1 MINDLNLTGNKLN
14 IYALIHGFSR
24 VEGCYFT
31 GSLSYIS
38 KTLKLNKRTIIRL
51 LKELVD
57 EGLIIRE
64 DKSVNNLSLVRY
76 KVNQNATGGDEVS
89 ATGDDYLSSEDDNLY
104 TDPVTIYTE
113 GDDKMSP
120 NNTNNKDIYINTKDN
135 NPPLSPK
142 KKNNKIEYAKGVKL
156 LPEEYSRLVDEFG
169 EQATKAAIEYLSLYK
184 QEKGYKTKEDN
195 LTIRR
200 WVMEAAN
207 KKKTAKPDV
216 WQEAYNYIHSKYDK
230 QPDGN
235 N

>member
-1 MINDLNLTGNKLN
+1 MVNRLHLTGNKLLLYSL
-14 IYALIHGFSR
+14 IYGFSQTND
-24 VEGCYFT
+24 CYYS
-31 GSLSYIS
+31 GPLSYITES
-38 KTLKLNKRTIIRL
+38 LGLNKTTVIRL
-51 LKELVD
+51 IKELID
-57 EGLIIRE
+57 DGLIIRE
-64 DKSVNNLSLVRY
+64 EQKINGIVFPRY
-76 KVNQNATGGDEVS
+76 RTNPNATTGCEMQPSEMQNANQKMQNATQ
-89 ATGDDYLSSEDDNLY
+89 TGCEMQPHNIDDN
-104 TDPVTIYTE
+104 
-113 GDDKMSP
+113 
-120 NNTNNKDIYINTKDN
+120 IYINNKDN

-156 LPEEYSRLVDEFG
+156 LPEEYSRLADEFG